1 MSTAA
6 LLFWLA
12 VILLGLLVVGFLL
25 VRRPR
30 PRPHRTALGP
40 PEEPEPREG
49 DEEHLL

>member
-1 MSTAA
+1 VNTSI
-6 LLFWLA
+6 LIFWLA
-12 VILLGLLVVGFLL
+12 VILLGLLLLGFLL

-30 PRPHRTALGP
+30 PRPHGTALGP